1 MPGIILHID
10 VNSAFLSW
18 SAIRLLESGSTVD
31 LREIPAIVGGDQKTR
46 HGIVVAKSI
55 PAKRYGIHTA
65 DTVASA
71 FRKCPT
77 LVSVPPDHT
86 YYREKSEALMD
97 LLRNICP
104 RIQQVSVDECFM
116 DYEPLKN
123 KFSSPEICGRY
134 ICDTVFKK
142 LKFTVNV
149 GISDRKILAKMASD
163 FEKPNKVHTLFP
175 DEIPVKMWPLPV
187 RDLLFLG
194 KVSEK
199 KLTEAGIRT
208 IGDLAR
214 EREERVQ
221 FLLGEKAGHQLYRYA
236 RGIDDSPVRAQ
247 PEAAKGFSVET
258 TFNDDIV
265 SMEQIQPVLLEQCDV
280 LATRMR
286 RKGKKCTCISVM
298 FRTLDFK
305 NRSHQT
311 KLENPTDVTDEIYKN
326 ARRLFT
332 EFWKGQPLR
341 LIGVALTNLTED
353 SFEQLSLFEDT
364 QDKERRQ
371 KLDAAMD
378 AIRSKYG
385 NSMITRASIMNS
397 NSRIAR
403 KARAQMENELE
414 ENV

>member
-1 MPGIILHID
+1 M
-10 VNSAFLSW
+10 
-18 SAIRLLESGSTVD
+18 
-31 LREIPAIVGGDQKTR
+31 
-46 HGIVVAKSI
+46 
-55 PAKRYGIHTA
+55 
-65 DTVASA
+65 
-71 FRKCPT
+71 
-77 LVSVPPDHT
+77 
-86 YYREKSEALMD
+86 
-97 LLRNICP
+97 
-104 RIQQVSVDECFM
+104 
-116 DYEPLKN
+116 
-123 KFSSPEICGRY
+123 
-134 ICDTVFKK
+134 
-142 LKFTVNV
+142 
-149 GISDRKILAKMASD
+149 
-163 FEKPNKVHTLFP
+163 
-175 DEIPVKMWPLPV
+175 
-187 RDLLFLG
+187 
-194 KVSEK
+194 
-199 KLTEAGIRT
+199 
-208 IGDLAR
+208 
-214 EREERVQ
+214 
-221 FLLGEKAGHQLYRYA
+221 YRYA

-305 NRSHQT
+305 NRSHQA

>member
-1 MPGIILHID
+1 MERLIFHMD

-18 SAIRLLESGSTVD
+18 EAVRRVKQGLPD
-31 LREIPAIVGGDQKTR
+31 LREIPACIGGDPRKRT
-46 HGIVVAKSI
+46 GIVVAKSI
-55 PAKRYGIHTA
+55 PAKKYGIQTGEPMA
-65 DTVASA
+65 MAL
-71 FRKCPT
+71 RKCPQLT
-77 LVSVPPDHT
+77 VVPGDFALFDQCSKAFKAICASYAPVMESFSIDEVFLDMTGTSLIYPDAVAIACEIKDKI
-86 YYREKSEALMD
+86 YSEL
-97 LLRNICP
+97 
-104 RIQQVSVDECFM
+104 
-116 DYEPLKN
+116 
-123 KFSSPEICGRY
+123 G
-134 ICDTVFKK
+134 
-142 LKFTVNV
+142 FTVNV
-149 GISDRKILAKMASD
+149 GISTNKLLAKMASD